1 MTTDDLNKQLG
12 EAKDHMEKALVHL
25 EDELQ
30 KVRAGK
36 ATPQMLDSVF
46 VDYYGTNTPLS
57 QVGTI
62 NTPDARTIVIQP
74 WEKSLLTAIEKG
86 ITYANLGF
94 NPQNDGT
101 VIRIN
106 VPPLTEERR
115 KQLVKQAKDV
125 TEHGKVTIRTIRKD
139 TNEHIK
145 KLIKNGLPEDDGKR
159 GELKVQ
165 EYTDSYISKMDDVLK
180 HKEKEILTV

>member
-1 MTTDDLNKQLG
+1 MNADDLNKMLNS
-12 EAKDHMEKALVHL
+12 AKDQMEKALVHL
-25 EDELQ
+25 EDELT

-46 VDYYGTNTPLS
+46 VDYYGTSTPLN
-57 QVGTI
+57 QIGTI
-62 NTPDARTIVIQP
+62 NTPDARTLVIQP
-74 WEKSLLTAIEKG
+74 WEKTMLTAIEKG

-101 VIRIN
+101 VIRIT
-106 VPPLTEERR
+106 VPALTEERR

-145 KLIKNGLPEDDGKR
+145 SFVKSGLPEDDGKR

-165 EYTDSYISKMDDVLK
+165 EMTDSYIHKMDEVLK